1 MATREVA
8 EVVHILLRT
17 MTMIAG
23 NWMLSVDYEGMKDE
37 EEAEKLNKDPSLSH
51 DRLTKVCQKQEYQT
65 VEETVRTNVS
75 MPVSLFD
82 DYSSAGQIEIWI
94 SCWKSHS
101 FIIRKGTLGSQVYRR
116 PVSYGDDGGND
127 VTAFLQFHPN
137 SDVPELKVSLH
148 SIFQSVFFP
157 RHHMCHVNLRAT
169 EGRMDTV
176 ELSADEH
183 SGCLLSS
190 RRTRR
195 QPRPGLL
202 HQ

>member
-8 EVVHILLRT
+8 EVVHILLKT

-51 DRLTKVCQKQEYQT
+51 DRLTKVCQRQEYQT
-65 VEETVRTNVS
+65 VEETVPTNVS
-75 MPVSLFD
+75 IPVSLFNQ
-82 DYSSAGQIEIWI
+82 DYAVLEIWI
-94 SCWKSHS
+94 SFWKSHS
-101 FIIRKGTLGSQVYRR
+101 FIIHKGTLGSQVYRR

-127 VTAFLQFHPN
+127 VTAFLQLHPK

-157 RHHMCHVNLRAT
+157 SIICVMLT
-169 EGRMDTV
+169 
-176 ELSADEH
+176 
-183 SGCLLSS
+183 
-190 RRTRR
+190 
-195 QPRPGLL
+195 
-202 HQ
+202 